1 MRRMNR
7 RVRLSLNTVGGRSV
21 VWLVAAAMAAILG
34 CVFVAA
40 GGARVRA
47 ARGAV
52 KLRAPGGTPL
62 PGRWQSFAD
71 AALVPTVSRRVTVRL
86 TRCPARPSAAGCVY
100 IRRPRTIYLRP
111 GLDDPRGVLL
121 HELGHV
127 YDLTVLN
134 NRDRGHFRKLMHRR
148 VAWWKGRLPLAE
160 QFAEAYSWCAR
171 YARIVSIARYSSYDY
186 RPTAKQHR
194 RICALIRH
202 AARDRAPAKPAPAA
216 PVVTAPHAPPPP
228 PPSTAPGTVPGD
240 PKHDPGPQPPE
251 DPNQPEP
258 TPTPVGPLP
267 LPGPTATPQPQPL
280 PTPPPLPTPTPPI
293 GHL

>member
-1 MRRMNR
+1 MRRTTP
-7 RVRLSLNTVGGRSV
+7 RVRLSLQFVGGRSV
-21 VWLVAAAMAAILG
+21 VWLVAAAVAAVVG
-34 CVFVAA
+34 CVFVA
-40 GGARVRA
+40 GGAARVRA

-52 KLRAPGGTPL
+52 KLAAPGGKPMR
-62 PGRWQSFAD
+62 GRWQSYAD
-71 AALVPTVSRRVTVRL
+71 ASLVPTVRGRVTVHLR
-86 TRCPARPSAAGCVY
+86 RCPARPAAAGCVY

-134 NRDRGHFRKLMHRR
+134 NRDRRRFRRIMHRR

-171 YARIVSIARYSSYDY
+171 YARIVSIARYSSYHY

-194 RICALIRH
+194 KICALIKH
-202 AARDRAPAKPAPAA
+202 AARDRRPARPAPAA

-240 PKHDPGPQPPE
+240 PKHDPGPQKPE
-251 DPNQPEP
+251 RPKP
-258 TPTPVGPLP
+258 TPTPTGSLPP
-267 LPGPTATPQPQPL
+267 LPGPTATPQPL
-280 PTPPPLPTPTPPI
+280 PLPTPTPPPLF
-293 GHL
+293 GGS